1 MNKRIRK
8 KKGIYTTFKDSEW
21 YNLDYTVAK
30 FILPRL
36 RKFEE
41 KTLSCPVLF
50 DDNGEMIPLEKANVI
65 WHKALKK
72 MIWSFEQ
79 IVNDSSPDPN
89 WCKEYGLNFISETQ
103 KWNDQVQEGINL
115 FAKYFRDLWD

>member
-1 MNKRIRK
+1 M
-8 KKGIYTTFKDSEW
+8 
-21 YNLDYTVAK
+21 
-30 FILPRL
+30 
-36 RKFEE
+36 FE
-41 KTLSCPVLF
+41 
-50 DDNGEMIPLEKANVI
+50 DNGEMIPLEEANVI
-65 WHKALKK
+65 WHKTLKK